1 MSTVRVRFAPSPTGD
16 PHLGNIRT
24 AVFDYLFAR
33 ATGGTFILRVEDTD
47 RARLN
52 DGSLER
58 MYEALAWLGIEP
70 DEGVYVDGQGKVCQ
84 RGDVG
89 PYVQSERKEIYGKYA
104 KELLEA
110 GKAYRCFATAEELDE
125 MRKAQQAAGQPPRY
139 DRRFR
144 DLPREESD
152 SRAAAGDPFVI
163 RQAMP
168 LTGEVLVH
176 DVIRGD
182 VSFQCSDLDD
192 HVLLKADGYPTYQ
205 FANVVDDHLMGITH
219 VLRGEE
225 YVSSA
230 PKNVLLYQAFGWEAP
245 TWAHLPLIV
254 GADKAKLS
262 KRHGAETV
270 LAYRD
275 KGYLP
280 EAILNTLAFIGWNP
294 GTEEEFFTKD
304 QLSERFTLERIQK
317 AAAVFN
323 PERLDFVNGHYIRQ
337 MTDEVVAQHMLPWL
351 QKDGIQVTDK
361 SYLAKVAGLLK
372 ERFKHFDETAAFS
385 WFFFKRPD
393 VTDELKDL
401 VVPKKLTY
409 EQVQENLRFAVEILE
424 ELEDWSQESLH
435 TTLMEAIAG
444 AGKKNGEVLWP
455 IRAALTGEAAS
466 PGAFEMLEVLGKAE
480 SLERVRPLL

>member
-1 MSTVRVRFAPSPTGD
+1 
-16 PHLGNIRT
+16 
-24 AVFDYLFAR
+24 
-33 ATGGTFILRVEDTD
+33 
-47 RARLN
+47 
-52 DGSLER
+52 

-70 DEGVYVDGQGKVCQ
+70 DEGVYVDGQGVICQ
-84 RGDVG
+84 RGEVG
-89 PYVQSERKEIYGKYA
+89 PYIQSERKELYANYA
-104 KELLEA
+104 KELMEA
-110 GKAYRCFATAEELDE
+110 GKAYRCFATSEELDA

-144 DLPREESD
+144 DLSREESD
-152 SRAAAGDPFVI
+152 SRAAAGETFVI

-176 DVIRGD
+176 DAIRGD

-205 FANVVDDHLMGITH
+205 FANVIDDHLMGITH

-230 PKNVLLYQAFGWEAP
+230 PKNVLLYEAFGWEVP
-245 TWAHLPLIV
+245 TWAHLPLIL

-270 LAYRD
+270 LVYRD
-275 KGYLP
+275 RGYLP
-280 EAILNTLAFIGWNP
+280 EAMLNTLAFIGWNP

-304 QLSERFTLERIQK
+304 QLAEKFSLERIQK

-323 PERLDFVNGHYIRQ
+323 PERLDFVNGWYIRQ
-337 MTDEVVAQHMLPWL
+337 MSDEQVASHMLPWL
-351 QKDGIQVTDK
+351 EKDGIHVNDQD
-361 SYLAKVAGLLK
+361 YLVKVAALLK
-372 ERFKHFDETAAFS
+372 ERFKHFDETAAFT

-393 VTDELKDL
+393 ISDALKDL
-401 VVPKKLTY
+401 VVPKKLTF

-424 ELEDWSQESLH
+424 ELEDWSQDSLH
-435 TTLMEAIAG
+435 ASLMEAIAD

-466 PGAFEMLEVLGKAE
+466 PGAFEMLAVLGKDE
-480 SLERVRPLL
+480 SLDRIRPLL